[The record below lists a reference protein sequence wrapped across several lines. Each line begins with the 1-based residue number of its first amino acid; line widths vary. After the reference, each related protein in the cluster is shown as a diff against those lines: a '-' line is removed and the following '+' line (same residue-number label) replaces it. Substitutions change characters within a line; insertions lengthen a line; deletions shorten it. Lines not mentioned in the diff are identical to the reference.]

1 MKCIEKTK
9 LELSDTILPD
19 LFISNY
25 MPGMDEISIKVY
37 LTIKLMAKSYKET
50 DPKSIQKKLGIS
62 ETEYSKAITELEQDE
77 LILKTEEGFMILDIK
92 DIELNKNYIP
102 KLNPKTVRTASSA
115 PQKRMAAAVAI
126 NDSFFQGVMSLS
138 WYSDIATLFEKYMF
152 DEDVMIALFH
162 YCQERKALKKN
173 YVFKVA
179 ENWYL
184 SGVKTFENLEN
195 CLENQEIQNQ
205 IKTKI
210 KRGLRL
216 NRNLTEYEEEY
227 INKWITDFKYGFDII
242 EIALQKTAARTT
254 NPTISYINGILKNWN
269 EKGFT
274 KVEQILEETN
284 KLTKNKVM
292 GTAVRANTATKS
304 LKHKNYEQRKYE
316 DLETYY
322 DNV

>member
-9 LELSDTILPD
+9 LELSDTLLPD

-25 MPGMDEISIKVY
+25 VAGMDEVSIKVY
-37 LTIKLMAKSYKET
+37 LFMKMITKLCEEI
-50 DPKSIQKKLGIS
+50 DPKNIQKRLGIN
-62 ETEYSKAITELEQDE
+62 EAEYLKAIKELEQDE
-77 LILKTEEGFMILDIK
+77 LILKTEDGIMLLDLK
-92 DIELNKNYIP
+92 EIELNKSYIP
-102 KLNPKTVRTASSA
+102 KLKPKADKSKTAVE
-115 PQKRMAAAVAI
+115 QKRIAAAIAI

-173 YVFKVA
+173 YIFKVA
-179 ENWYL
+179 ENWYI

-195 CLENQEIQNQ
+195 CLENQEKQNQ
-205 IKTKI
+205 IKMKI
-210 KRGLRL
+210 KKGLRL

-227 INKWITDFKYGFDII
+227 IIKWTTEFKYDFDII

-254 NPTISYINGILKNWN
+254 NPTMSYINGILKNWHD
-269 EKGFT
+269 KGFVN
-274 KVEQILEETN
+274 VEQVLEEN
-284 KLTKNKVM
+284 SKLTKNKVA
-292 GTAVRANTATKS
+292 GTPVRANTATKA

-316 DLETYY
+316 DLESYY